1 MNSILHS
8 YSYDTLRSR
17 NDFGER
23 LEGDKESGRLTAGF
37 TVFVDL
43 LVQWLELA
51 REARVATLRVKYQ
64 PQDPKAYYKAYYQRY
79 LKIGVEK
86 LELLP
91 TSWDYINAQAQV

>member
-8 YSYDTLRSR
+8 YSYDTLGRR
-17 NDFGER
+17 NDFGDR
-23 LEGDKESGRLTAGF
+23 LERDKESGLLTAGF

-51 REARVATLRVKYQ
+51 KEASVATFRAKYQ

-79 LKIGVEK
+79 LKIGVEE
-86 LELLP
+86 LESLP
-91 TSWDYINAQAQV
+91 TSWDYINV